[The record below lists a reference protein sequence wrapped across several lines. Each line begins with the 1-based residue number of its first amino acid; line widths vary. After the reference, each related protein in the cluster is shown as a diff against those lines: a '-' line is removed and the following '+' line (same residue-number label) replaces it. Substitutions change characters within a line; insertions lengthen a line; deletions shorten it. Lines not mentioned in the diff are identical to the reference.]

1 MHMITQESLSTSA
14 RQAAWLVVAGLL
26 LLALGTLLVG
36 WQPVAVPLELVALGA
51 SGLVLMLPGLLQ
63 QEETREALYSLTLAS
78 LITLAGIQ
86 LLA

>member
-1 MHMITQESLSTSA
+1 MHTITQESLSTSA
-14 RQAAWLVVAGLL
+14 RQAGQLVVAGLL

-51 SGLVLMLPGLLQ
+51 SGLVLMLPSLVQ

-78 LITLAGIQ
+78 LITLVGIQ

>member
-1 MHMITQESLSTSA
+1 MHTITQESLSTSV
-14 RQAAWLVVAGLL
+14 RQAGQLVVAGLL

-51 SGLVLMLPGLLQ
+51 SGLVLMLPAPVQ
-63 QEETREALYSLTLAS
+63 EEETREALYSLTLAS
-78 LITLAGIQ
+78 LITLVGIQ

>member
-1 MHMITQESLSTSA
+1 MHTITQESLSTSA
-14 RQAAWLVVAGLL
+14 RQAGQLVVAGLL
-26 LLALGTLLVG
+26 LLAIGTLLVG

-51 SGLVLMLPGLLQ
+51 SGLVLMLPSLVQ

-78 LITLAGIQ
+78 LITLVGIQ

>member
-1 MHMITQESLSTSA
+1 MSTITLDAIPTQA
-14 RQAAWLVVAGLL
+14 RQARGLVVAGLL
-26 LLALGTLLVG
+26 LLALGALLVG

-51 SGLVLMLPGLLQ
+51 SGLVLMLPGVIQ
-63 QEETREALYSLTLAS
+63 QEETMEALYCLTLAS